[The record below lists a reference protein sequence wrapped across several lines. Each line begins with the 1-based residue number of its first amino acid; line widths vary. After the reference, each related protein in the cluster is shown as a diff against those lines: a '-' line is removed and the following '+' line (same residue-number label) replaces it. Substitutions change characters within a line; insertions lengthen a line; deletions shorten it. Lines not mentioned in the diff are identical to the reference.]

1 MGNNRSGYDP
11 TNEPTKDDIMA
22 RKPTTKEEYDKW
34 MQENQKVKDIEKQ
47 FIKEKQAELQ
57 KASLIDVWR
66 GKASK
71 VGELI

>member
-11 TNEPTKDDIMA
+11 TNEPTNDDLRIQKYLEGQK
-22 RKPTTKEEYDKW
+22 RNKEAI
-34 MQENQKVKDIEKQ
+34 DIRDQ
-47 FIKEKQAELQ
+47 FIKEKQKQLQ
-57 KASLIDVWR
+57 KASLIHVWQ

>member
-11 TNEPTKDDIMA
+11 TNEPTKDDLRIQKYLDIQ
-22 RKPTTKEEYDKW
+22 R
-34 MQENQKVKDIEKQ
+34 ENQKVKDIEKQ
-47 FIKEKQAELQ
+47 FIEEQRKQLQ
-57 KASLIDVWR
+57 KASLIHVWQ